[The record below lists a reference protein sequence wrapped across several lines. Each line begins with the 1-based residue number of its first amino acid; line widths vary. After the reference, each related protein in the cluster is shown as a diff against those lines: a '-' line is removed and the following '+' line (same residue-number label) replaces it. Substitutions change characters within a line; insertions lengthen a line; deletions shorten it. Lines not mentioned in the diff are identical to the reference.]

1 MTKRSITGTWIAGLI
16 ILVIGLVVSGISV
29 GMMLAN
35 GGTYT
40 PLPNGSGYTFEPTI
54 NAYFWTTVSFIVVG
68 GVIALVG
75 GVMQMAAWIGALVS
89 TYRLEDKAWFIV
101 LLVGGVL
108 SVAIGFSG
116 FAVMVAYLIAGPDV
130 PTMSQPTAPLVTPR
144 PPEYALPR

>member
-16 ILVIGLVVSGISV
+16 VLVIGLVVSGISV

-40 PLPNGSGYTFEPTI
+40 QLPNGGGYNFEPTI

-68 GVIALVG
+68 GIIALVG
-75 GVMQMAAWIGALVS
+75 GVMQMAAWIGALVN
-89 TYRLEDKAWFIV
+89 TYRLQDKAWFIV

-108 SVAIGFSG
+108 SLVIGLSG

-130 PTMSQPTAPLVTPR
+130 PAMPQPTAPLVAPR
-144 PPEYALPR
+144 PPEYAVPR